1 MLLAKKNVNGYVNSD
16 YVVELNTWKAA
27 MKKLLAGE
35 EEEEGDGRRRATGV
49 SVGLA

>member
-35 EEEEGDGRRRATGV
+35 EEGDGRRRAAGV